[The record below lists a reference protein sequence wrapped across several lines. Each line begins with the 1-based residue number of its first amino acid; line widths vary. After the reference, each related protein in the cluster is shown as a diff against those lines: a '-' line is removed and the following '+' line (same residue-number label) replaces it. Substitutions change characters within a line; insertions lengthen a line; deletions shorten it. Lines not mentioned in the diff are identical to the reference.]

1 MAIAVYF
8 HPKAMTLGKL
18 EETHARLAD
27 AGAAHPPGRIHHSCF
42 GEDGDLMVFDIW
54 ESPEAFEAFGQTL
67 MPILEQVGIDAGEP
81 SVMAIHRLEQTSSGG

>member
-8 HPKAMTLGKL
+8 HPKAMTLAKF
-18 EETHARLAD
+18 EEAGTRLAE
-27 AGAAHPPGRIHHSCF
+27 AGAAEPAGRIHHSCI
-42 GEDGDLMVFDIW
+42 GEDGDLMVYDIW

-67 MPILEQVGIDAGEP
+67 MPILDQVGIDAGEP